1 MVEDTPLQAE
11 IKAQRALGM
20 KGEHWD
26 NYAVAKYTLEG
37 EIGSTGQAAQHVYD
51 FGQDEVNT
59 LLAHSRQD
67 AAHALGNTKS
77 LLDLNARISRQVRL
91 VNFLLFVS
99 ICFLSAIVYKLY
111 PEVFSGLHLP

>member
-1 MVEDTPLQAE
+1 MKQDSALQAE
-11 IKAQRALGM
+11 IKAQKALGM

-77 LLDLNARISRQVRL
+77 LLDLNAKISRQVRL

-99 ICFLSAIVYKLY
+99 ICLLGAIVYRLY
-111 PEVFSGLHLP
+111 PEIVSRLHLP